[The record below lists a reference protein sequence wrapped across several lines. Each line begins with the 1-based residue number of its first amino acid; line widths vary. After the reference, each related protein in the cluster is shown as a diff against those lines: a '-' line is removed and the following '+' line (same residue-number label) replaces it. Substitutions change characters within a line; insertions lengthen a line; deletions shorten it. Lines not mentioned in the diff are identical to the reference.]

1 MAKATKKPKI
11 EVVANNEKS
20 LMKDAPATA
29 DEIQEDIG
37 EKAEK
42 VKEAASETLESAKEA
57 ASEGLETAKE
67 GFDTAKEAA
76 SEGFD
81 TAKEAASE
89 GYDKASSWFKRML
102 TVVPHGAM
110 EIFTSIKE
118 ATPAIHGAGY
128 PFIIAFLVG
137 TIVIDALLF
146 DFMAVGLILTAWCV
160 YFFRNPKRTVPSGNN
175 LIVSPAD
182 GRVTLIQKVK
192 PPVELGLGDD
202 ERTRVS
208 VFLNVFD
215 VHVNRVP
222 AKGTITKTHYHEGA
236 FFNASL
242 DKASEENERQLV
254 ALKMDSGDEIGFIQI
269 AGLVARRI
277 ICTAQE
283 GQEVEAGSEYGL
295 IRFGSRV
302 DVFLPKGV
310 KPQVVVGQRCVG
322 GETII
327 GDIKR
332 KAGLSGGTER

>member
-1 MAKATKKPKI
+1 MPKSTKKPKI
-11 EVVANNEKS
+11 EVVASNDKS
-20 LMKDAPATA
+20 VMKDAPSTA

-42 VKEAASETLESAKEA
+42 VKEAAAETLESAKEA
-57 ASEGLETAKE
+57 ASEGY
-67 GFDTAKEAA
+67 DQAKEAA
-76 SEGFD
+76 SEGYD

-89 GYDKASSWFKRML
+89 GYEKASHWFKRML

-118 ATPAIHGAGY
+118 ATPPIHGAGW
-128 PFIIAFLVG
+128 PFIFAFLAI
-137 TIVIDALLF
+137 TFIIEALLF
-146 DFMAVGLILTAWCV
+146 DFMVVGLILTAWCV
-160 YFFRNPKRTVPSGNN
+160 YFFRNPKRMVPSGNN

-182 GRVTLIQKVK
+182 GRVTLIQNVV
-192 PPVELGLGDD
+192 PPVELGLGDE

-327 GDIKR
+327 ADIKR